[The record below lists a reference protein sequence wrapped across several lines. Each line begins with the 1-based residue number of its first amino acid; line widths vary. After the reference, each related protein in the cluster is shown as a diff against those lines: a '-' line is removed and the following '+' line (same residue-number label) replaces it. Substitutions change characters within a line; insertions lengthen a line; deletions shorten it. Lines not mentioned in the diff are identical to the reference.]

1 MKKLLILI
9 GASIL
14 LLSACKKDTTASEI
28 SLAYKMISDKIW
40 FLDYNQTITAT
51 KTSIKT
57 YVGQSTYFIK
67 FLNNLTTVDSDGITG
82 TYSVRKVNGKF
93 CNFLRQLMGKD
104 GRCGGHAQPRVSHE
118 GACNQQSI
126 DKIMHAVP
134 DHQGVACRQQSPL
147 CTGICRQYTSMV
159 VSPQSASFQKIK
171 P

>member
-1 MKKLLILI
+1 MKKLLILLS
-9 GASIL
+9 ASIL

-82 TYSVRKVNGKF
+82 NYSVRKVNGKLQIYVVAKTSG
-93 CNFLRQLMGKD
+93 NNTLEYIYEIETLGANNMILYYSVD
-104 GRCGGHAQPRVSHE
+104 GVTTKFFYNTSH
-118 GACNQQSI
+118 
-126 DKIMHAVP
+126 
-134 DHQGVACRQQSPL
+134 
-147 CTGICRQYTSMV
+147 
-159 VSPQSASFQKIK
+159 
-171 P
+171 

>member
-9 GASIL
+9 GATIF

-82 TYSVRKVNGKF
+82 TYSVRKINGKLQIYVVARTAGTNALEYVYEIETLGANNMILYYSVNGVTTKF
-93 CNFLRQLMGKD
+93 FYNT
-104 GRCGGHAQPRVSHE
+104 SH
-118 GACNQQSI
+118 
-126 DKIMHAVP
+126 
-134 DHQGVACRQQSPL
+134 
-147 CTGICRQYTSMV
+147 
-159 VSPQSASFQKIK
+159 
-171 P
+171 

>member
-82 TYSVRKVNGKF
+82 TYSVRKVNGKLQIYVVARTAGTNTLEYAYEIETLGSNNMILYYSVNGVITKF
-93 CNFLRQLMGKD
+93 FYNT
-104 GRCGGHAQPRVSHE
+104 SH
-118 GACNQQSI
+118 
-126 DKIMHAVP
+126 
-134 DHQGVACRQQSPL
+134 
-147 CTGICRQYTSMV
+147 
-159 VSPQSASFQKIK
+159 
-171 P
+171 

>member
-1 MKKLLILI
+1 MKKLFIFL

-40 FLDYNQTITAT
+40 YLDYNKTITAT

-82 TYSVRKVNGKF
+82 TYSLRKVNGKLQIYVVARTAGT
-93 CNFLRQLMGKD
+93 NTLEYVYEIETLGANNMILYYSV
-104 GRCGGHAQPRVSHE
+104 GGVTTKFFYNTIH
-118 GACNQQSI
+118 
-126 DKIMHAVP
+126 
-134 DHQGVACRQQSPL
+134 
-147 CTGICRQYTSMV
+147 
-159 VSPQSASFQKIK
+159 
-171 P
+171 

>member
-9 GASIL
+9 GATIF

-82 TYSVRKVNGKF
+82 TYSVRKVNGKLQIYVVAKTAG
-93 CNFLRQLMGKD
+93 NNTLEYIYEIETLGANNMILYYSVD
-104 GRCGGHAQPRVSHE
+104 GVTTKFFYNTSH
-118 GACNQQSI
+118 
-126 DKIMHAVP
+126 
-134 DHQGVACRQQSPL
+134 
-147 CTGICRQYTSMV
+147 
-159 VSPQSASFQKIK
+159 
-171 P
+171 

>member
-1 MKKLLILI
+1 MKKLLILLS
-9 GASIL
+9 ASIL

-82 TYSVRKVNGKF
+82 SYSLRKVNGKLQIYVVAKTAGTNALEYVYEIETLGANNMILYYSVNGVTTKF
-93 CNFLRQLMGKD
+93 FYNT
-104 GRCGGHAQPRVSHE
+104 SH
-118 GACNQQSI
+118 
-126 DKIMHAVP
+126 
-134 DHQGVACRQQSPL
+134 
-147 CTGICRQYTSMV
+147 
-159 VSPQSASFQKIK
+159 
-171 P
+171 

>member
-1 MKKLLILI
+1 MKKLLILL

-40 FLDYNQTITAT
+40 FLDYNKTITAT

-82 TYSVRKVNGKF
+82 NYSVRKVNGKLQIYVVAKTAG
-93 CNFLRQLMGKD
+93 NNTLEYIYEIETLGANNMILYYSVD
-104 GRCGGHAQPRVSHE
+104 GVTTKFFYNTSH
-118 GACNQQSI
+118 
-126 DKIMHAVP
+126 
-134 DHQGVACRQQSPL
+134 
-147 CTGICRQYTSMV
+147 
-159 VSPQSASFQKIK
+159 
-171 P
+171 

>member
-1 MKKLLILI
+1 MKKLLILLS
-9 GASIL
+9 ASIL

-82 TYSVRKVNGKF
+82 TYSVRKVNGKLQIYVVAKTSG
-93 CNFLRQLMGKD
+93 NNTLEYIYEIETLGANNMILYYSVD
-104 GRCGGHAQPRVSHE
+104 GVTTKFFYNTSH
-118 GACNQQSI
+118 
-126 DKIMHAVP
+126 
-134 DHQGVACRQQSPL
+134 
-147 CTGICRQYTSMV
+147 
-159 VSPQSASFQKIK
+159 
-171 P
+171 

>member
-1 MKKLLILI
+1 MKKLFIFL

-51 KTSIKT
+51 KTSLKT

-82 TYSVRKVNGKF
+82 TYSVRKVNGKLQIYVVARTAGT
-93 CNFLRQLMGKD
+93 NTLEYAYEIETL
-104 GRCGGHAQPRVSHE
+104 
-118 GACNQQSI
+118 GANNMILYYS
-126 DKIMHAVP
+126 VN
-134 DHQGVACRQQSPL
+134 GV
-147 CTGICRQYTSMV
+147 TTKFFYNTNH
-159 VSPQSASFQKIK
+159 
-171 P
+171 

>member
-9 GASIL
+9 GASKH

-51 KTSIKT
+51 KTSLKT

-82 TYSVRKVNGKF
+82 NYSVRKVNGKLQIYVVARTAVT
-93 CNFLRQLMGKD
+93 NTLEYAYEIETLGANNMILYYSVD
-104 GRCGGHAQPRVSHE
+104 GVTTKFFYNTNH
-118 GACNQQSI
+118 
-126 DKIMHAVP
+126 
-134 DHQGVACRQQSPL
+134 
-147 CTGICRQYTSMV
+147 
-159 VSPQSASFQKIK
+159 
-171 P
+171 

>member
-9 GASIL
+9 GATIF

-28 SLAYKMISDKIW
+28 SLAHKMISDKIW

-82 TYSVRKVNGKF
+82 TYSVRKVNGKLQIYVVARTAGANALEYVYEIETLGANNMILYYSVNGVTTKF
-93 CNFLRQLMGKD
+93 FYNT
-104 GRCGGHAQPRVSHE
+104 SH
-118 GACNQQSI
+118 
-126 DKIMHAVP
+126 
-134 DHQGVACRQQSPL
+134 
-147 CTGICRQYTSMV
+147 
-159 VSPQSASFQKIK
+159 
-171 P
+171 

>member
-9 GASIL
+9 GATIF

-82 TYSVRKVNGKF
+82 TYSVRKVNGKLQIYVVARTAGTNALEYVYEIETLGANGVTTKF
-93 CNFLRQLMGKD
+93 FYNT
-104 GRCGGHAQPRVSHE
+104 SH
-118 GACNQQSI
+118 
-126 DKIMHAVP
+126 
-134 DHQGVACRQQSPL
+134 
-147 CTGICRQYTSMV
+147 
-159 VSPQSASFQKIK
+159 
-171 P
+171 